1 MLARNDTSSDVMQQG
16 SSTVTL
22 SGPLWTGPLHNG
34 SDIQEM
40 IEMANG
46 WGWIESG
53 KGSGEKSRSKEEVS
67 ANQKLRELL
76 DIMLEESD
84 PNLQVGYIEL
94 DEVLQFMLFPSCCS
108 SILSV
113 NEKSPSFLGMT
124 MKFLIQ

>member
-46 WGWIESG
+46 WGWIENG

-94 DEVLQFMLFPSCCS
+94 DEVLQSSCYFQAAVQAFYQLMKNHLLFWERP
-108 SILSV
+108 
-113 NEKSPSFLGMT
+113 
-124 MKFLIQ
+124 

>member
-46 WGWIESG
+46 WGWIENG

-94 DEVLQFMLFPSCCS
+94 DEVLQSSCYFQAAVQAFYQLMKNHLLFW
-108 SILSV
+108 
-113 NEKSPSFLGMT
+113 E
-124 MKFLIQ
+124 

>member
-34 SDIQEM
+34 NDIQEM

-53 KGSGEKSRSKEEVS
+53 KGSGEKSMSKEEVS

-76 DIMLEESD
+76 NIMLEESD

-94 DEVLQFMLFPSCCS
+94 DQVLQSSCYFQAAVQAFYQLMKNHFLFWE
-108 SILSV
+108 L
-113 NEKSPSFLGMT
+113 
-124 MKFLIQ
+124 